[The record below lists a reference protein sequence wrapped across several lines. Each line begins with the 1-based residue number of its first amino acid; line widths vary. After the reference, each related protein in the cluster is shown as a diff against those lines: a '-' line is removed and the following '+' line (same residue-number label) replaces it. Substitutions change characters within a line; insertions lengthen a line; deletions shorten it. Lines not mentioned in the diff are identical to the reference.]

1 MGYNSIAW
9 LPLTAGLT
17 VIGVI
22 LSYFAWRRRGMRA
35 GLHWAAWSL
44 LPIAAYLTGSIE
56 MFWKIGDAIGDF
68 ATGFVFSPER
78 WAGVGVAALAVV
90 LFMSAGGRARRKA
103 ARRARKAARTGERS
117 DVGAGDATAP
127 ASLERVPGAAT
138 DTLPA
143 SRVPEPAT
151 AARATSRGKK
161 PAKAGKEAAP
171 ADDDMRDIE
180 DILRKRGL

>member
-22 LSYFAWRRRGMRA
+22 LSYFAWRRRGLRA
-35 GLHWAAWSL
+35 ALFGVAWSL

-56 MFWKIGDAIGDF
+56 MFWKIGSAIGNF

-90 LFMSAGGRARRKA
+90 LFMSVGGRARRKA
-103 ARRARKAARTGERS
+103 ARQARKAARAGERT
-117 DVGAGDATAP
+117 DVAAGGATAP
-127 ASLERVPGAAT
+127 AGLERAQGAAT
-138 DTLPA
+138 ETLPA
-143 SRVPEPAT
+143 SRLPEPA
-151 AARATSRGKK
+151 ATGRGKK
-161 PAKAGKEAAP
+161 PAKAGKEVAP
-171 ADDDMRDIE
+171 VDDDMKDIE
-180 DILRKRGL
+180 DILRKRGI

>member
-17 VIGVI
+17 VIGFI
-22 LSYFAWRRRGMRA
+22 LSYFAWRRHGLRA
-35 GLHWAAWSL
+35 GMHGVAWSL

-56 MFWKIGDAIGDF
+56 MFWKIATAIGDF
-68 ATGFVFSPER
+68 ATAFVFSPER

-103 ARRARKAARTGERS
+103 ARRARKAARAGEGS
-117 DVGAGDATAP
+117 DVAGGATSP
-127 ASLERVPGAAT
+127 ASLERVPGRAAE
-138 DTLPA
+138 TLPA
-143 SRVPEPAT
+143 SREPAT
-151 AARATSRGKK
+151 AATGRGKK

-171 ADDDMRDIE
+171 VDDDMKDIE